1 MAISGGDGSI
11 ILTTSVDTSGI
22 SKGSNTIKTMLN
34 NIGNSAKQTG
44 VKLQSAFV
52 SFKDQRVTF
61 QVLTQAIKDQQYAI
75 NSLSKEYA
83 ELVAKG
89 KGNSQQAQELRGRI
103 EELTAEMKDLEYA
116 ANSVGNKGTS
126 AFNKLGQSLMKLASY
141 LIGIQT
147 VFKFINFSK
156 EAGQAATQQEA
167 NVQRLIDIYG
177 EAAQS
182 VGNFIDA
189 NARGIGLSRSMATS
203 VSATY
208 GNLLSVWAD
217 QETNARLTND
227 LLNQTAVVASK
238 TGRTVEDVSERI
250 RSGLLGNTEAIED
263 LGINVNI
270 KTIEITDAFKRIADG
285 RSWQQLSA
293 YEQAQV
299 RTLAILEQST
309 KKYGTTVA
317 QTSAFTRQQY
327 RAAYED
333 MQATWGQFVN
343 AVLLPVLRVVT
354 QIMNII
360 TAGLRAI
367 AGITGKTIESTEGIS
382 SSIGGAVDNQNDLTD
397 AIKGTNK
404 ELKKSIAGFDEIQI
418 LSSNATGG
426 ADIGAGAV
434 GGGVADLGLTGGGGT
449 GVQEEGISTMLATI
463 MGIVGGAMVALGVLL
478 IFNGHIG
485 WGIGF
490 IIAGAATMGVSM
502 AAIGDVDLGIAE
514 KFSSIMAIVGGFIL
528 AIGIVLLLKVPSA
541 QPLALGM
548 IIAGAGV
555 LAVGVAQMAANKL
568 GGDVKNTLHGIITI
582 VSGVTLAIGIILL
595 CFGQI
600 TPLSI
605 GLVVTGAVGLATE
618 IALYPDEVKTAL
630 QGWVGGVL
638 AIVSGALLVLGIVL
652 CVCGIVT
659 PLSIGMIVVGA
670 VGLVAELALNWNYVT
685 EQVTK
690 FFNENSGL
698 IVGVSLALLVIG
710 IILCFTGVG
719 IPLAIGLIVVGAAGL
734 AAEVALNWKYISKK
748 VTSFFKE
755 NSGLIVGVSIALI
768 VLGIILLFTGV
779 GIPLAIGLIVAGGG
793 ALAAEVALNWNFIVD
808 KVKEVWG
815 NVKQFWNDN
824 IAPVFTAEWWLNLAK
839 KCGNGLIDGFEGAV
853 NGIIGMFEK
862 MINWIVDGLNK
873 ISFDVPEWVPG
884 IGGKNF
890 GFNISKVKFD
900 RVSIPPLAQG
910 AVIPPNRE
918 FLAVLGDQKKGTNIE
933 APADLIKQMVMEG
946 IAETQGNM
954 QGQQTVKEEH
964 YYLNQT
970 ELMSVLYK
978 LVKGGERIQGNSL
991 VKQGGI

>member
-52 SFKDQRVTF
+52 SLKDQRATF

-75 NSLSKEYA
+75 NALSQEYA

-103 EELTAEMKDLEYA
+103 EELTSEMKDLEYA

-217 QETNARLTND
+217 QETNAELTNS
-227 LLNQTAVVASK
+227 LLSQTAVVASK

-367 AGITGKTIESTEGIS
+367 AGITGKTIETSQIQAS
-382 SSIGGAVDNQNDLTD
+382 SANDTANAIGGAVDNQKDLTK
-397 AIKGTNK
+397 ATKATAK
-404 ELKKSIAGFDEIQI
+404 EQKKMLANFDEIQI
-418 LSSNATGG
+418 LSANSTGG
-426 ADIGAGAV
+426 AGGGTGGAGAV

-449 GVQEEGISTMLATI
+449 GGQEEGISTMLATI

-502 AAIGDVDLGIAE
+502 AAIGGADLGIAE
-514 KFSSIMAIVGGFIL
+514 QFSSIMAIVGGFIL

-555 LAVGVAQMAANKL
+555 LAVGVAQIAANKL
-568 GGDVKNTLHGIITI
+568 GNETKNTLHGIITI
-582 VSGVTLAIGIILL
+582 VSGFVLAIGIILL

-600 TPLSI
+600 SPLSI
-605 GLVVTGAVGLATE
+605 GLVITGAVELATE
-618 IALYPDEVKTAL
+618 IALYPDAVKEAL
-630 QGWVGGVL
+630 QGWVGGIL
-638 AIVSGALLVLGIVL
+638 AIISASLLVVGIVL

-685 EQVTK
+685 EQVTN
-690 FFNENSGL
+690 FFKDNSGL

-734 AAEVALNWKYISKK
+734 AAEVALNWDYV
-748 VTSFFKE
+748 VTQVKRVLGVLE
-755 NSGLIVGVSIALI
+755 LIVSAALLVMGV
-768 VLGIILLFTGV
+768 ILFFTGA
-779 GIPLAIGLIVAGGG
+779 GIPLGLGLIFAGASLLGHASKTFDWDWLPEG
-793 ALAAEVALNWNFIVD
+793 
-808 KVKEVWG
+808 VKGV
-815 NVKQFWNDN
+815 
-824 IAPVFTAEWWLNLAK
+824 I
-839 KCGNGLIDGFEGAV
+839 
-853 NGIIGMFEK
+853 
-862 MINWIVDGLNK
+862 NK
-873 ISFDVPEWVPG
+873 IIAIVEKGVNFLINKINVFISGVSAAVSAVGDLFGADWSVPKIP
-884 IGGKNF
+884 
-890 GFNISKVKFD
+890 NIS
-900 RVSIPPLAQG
+900 IPRLARG

-918 FLAVLGDQKKGTNIE
+918 FLAVLGDQKHGTNIE
-933 APADLIKQMVMEG
+933 APADLIKQKVMEAMIEMG
-946 IAETQGNM
+946 GNFGGGNTEVVLEIDGREFGRAVVEQGNRENRRI
-954 QGQQTVKEEH
+954 GTR
-964 YYLNQT
+964 
-970 ELMSVLYK
+970 
-978 LVKGGERIQGNSL
+978 LVIA
-991 VKQGGI
+991 

>member
-52 SFKDQRVTF
+52 SLKDQRTTF

-75 NSLSKEYA
+75 NALSQEYA
-83 ELVAKG
+83 ELVARG
-89 KGNSQQAQELRGRI
+89 KGNSQQAQELKGRI
-103 EELTAEMKDLEYA
+103 EELTAEMKELEYA

-177 EAAQS
+177 EAAKS

-309 KKYGTTVA
+309 KKYGTQVA

-367 AGITGKTIESTEGIS
+367 AGITGKTVETSQIQSATAKDTANA
-382 SSIGGAVDNQNDLTD
+382 IGGAVDNQEALTD
-397 AIKGTNK
+397 ATKKTAK
-404 ELKKSIAGFDEIQI
+404 EQKKLLAGFDDIQI
-418 LSSNATGG
+418 LSQSAAESGG
-426 ADIGAGAV
+426 AGAGTGAV

-449 GVQEEGISTMLATI
+449 GGQEEGISTMLATI

-478 IFNGHIG
+478 IWNGHIG

-490 IIAGAATMGVSM
+490 IIAGASTLGVS
-502 AAIGDVDLGIAE
+502 AAAVGNANIDFSQQ
-514 KFSSIMAIVGGFIL
+514 FSSIMAMVGGSLL
-528 AIGIVLLLKVPSA
+528 ALGLVLFFKTPKSHKLAKEIG
-541 QPLALGM
+541 LGM

-555 LAVGVAQMAANKL
+555 LAVSAVQMAANNI
-568 GGDVKNTLHGIITI
+568 GGEIGNMLHGIIAI
-582 VSGVTLAIGIILL
+582 ASGFLLAIGLIMM
-595 CFGQI
+595 FSGKI

-605 GLVVTGAVGLATE
+605 GLTITGAVGLASE
-618 IALYPDEVKTAL
+618 VALYPDAVKESL
-630 QGWVGGVL
+630 QGWLGVL
-638 AIVSGALLVLGIVL
+638 LGVISTGLLIIGIIMCATGHITPVSVGLIIA
-652 CVCGIVT
+652 
-659 PLSIGMIVVGA
+659 GA
-670 VGLVAELALNWNYVT
+670 VGLASVATVNWDFIT
-685 EQVTK
+685 EKIQGT
-690 FFNENSGL
+690 FEIIMA
-698 IVGVSLALLVIG
+698 IVSSTLL
-710 IILCFTGVG
+710 
-719 IPLAIGLIVVGAAGL
+719 
-734 AAEVALNWKYISKK
+734 
-748 VTSFFKE
+748 
-755 NSGLIVGVSIALI
+755 
-768 VLGIILLFTGV
+768 VLGIILLFVPGAQ
-779 GIPLAIGLIVAGGG
+779 GWAFGLIVAGVAG
-793 ALAAEVALNWNFIVD
+793 LASVFAFDWNFIVD
-808 KVKEVWG
+808 KVKEVWQ
-815 NVKQFWNDN
+815 NVKNFWNTY
-824 IAPVFTAEWWLNLAK
+824 IAPIFTAQWWADLGK
-839 KCGNGLIDGFEGAV
+839 KAINGLLGVI
-853 NGIIGMFEK
+853 EK
-862 MINWIVDGLNK
+862 GLNWIIDKINEFVSGLSGIVTAVGDVIGVDWSIPK
-873 ISFDVPEWVPG
+873 IP
-884 IGGKNF
+884 
-890 GFNISKVKFD
+890 KVK
-900 RVSIPPLAQG
+900 IPRLAQG

-918 FLAVLGDQKKGTNIE
+918 FLAVLGDQKHGTNIE
-933 APADLIKQMVMEG
+933 APADLIKQKVMEAMIEMG
-946 IAETQGNM
+946 GNLGGGNTEVVLEIDGREFGRAVVEQGNRENRRI
-954 QGQQTVKEEH
+954 GTR
-964 YYLNQT
+964 
-970 ELMSVLYK
+970 
-978 LVKGGERIQGNSL
+978 LVIA
-991 VKQGGI
+991 

>member
-44 VKLQSAFV
+44 VKIQSAFV
-52 SFKDQRVTF
+52 SLKDQRATF

-75 NSLSKEYA
+75 NALSQEYA

-103 EELTAEMKDLEYA
+103 EELTAEMKELEYA
-116 ANSVGNKGTS
+116 ANSVGNRGTT
-126 AFNKLGQSLMKLASY
+126 AFNKLGKSLKLLASY

-217 QETNARLTND
+217 QETNAQLTNN

-238 TGRTVEDVSERI
+238 TGRTVEDVAERV

-270 KTIEITDAFKRIADG
+270 KTIEITEAFRRIADG

-317 QTSAFTRQQY
+317 QTTAFTRQQY
-327 RAAYED
+327 NAAYQD

-343 AVLLPVLRVVT
+343 AVLMPVLKVVT

-367 AGITGKTIESTEGIS
+367 AGITGKTIETSQIQAS
-382 SSIGGAVDNQNDLTD
+382 SANDTANAIGGAVDNQKDLTK
-397 AIKGTNK
+397 ATKATAK
-404 ELKKSIAGFDEIQI
+404 EQKKMLANFDEIQI
-418 LSSNATGG
+418 LSANSTGG
-426 ADIGAGAV
+426 AGGGAGGAGGAGAV
-434 GGGVADLGLTGGGGT
+434 GGGIGDLGLTGINGAGG
-449 GVQEEGISTMLATI
+449 QEEGISTMLATI

-502 AAIGDVDLGIAE
+502 AAIGGADLGIAE
-514 KFSSIMAIVGGFIL
+514 QFSSIMAIVGGFIL

-548 IIAGAGV
+548 IIAGAGI
-555 LAVGVAQMAANKL
+555 LAVGVAQIASNKL
-568 GGDVKNTLHGIITI
+568 GNEVKNTLHGIITI
-582 VSGVTLAIGIILL
+582 VSGFALAIGIILL

-600 TPLSI
+600 SPLSI
-605 GLVVTGAVGLATE
+605 GLVVAGAVGLATE
-618 IALYPDEVKTAL
+618 IALYPDAVKEAL

-638 AIVSGALLVLGIVL
+638 AIISTSLLVVGIVL

-670 VGLVAELALNWNYVT
+670 VGLVAELALNWNYVY
-685 EQVTK
+685 EKVSQ
-690 FFNENSGL
+690 FFKDNSGL
-698 IVGVSLALLVIG
+698 FVGVGLALVVLG
-710 IILCFTGVG
+710 IILICTGVG
-719 IPLAIGLIVVGAAGL
+719 IPLGIGLL
-734 AAEVALNWKYISKK
+734 
-748 VTSFFKE
+748 
-755 NSGLIVGVSIALI
+755 
-768 VLGIILLFTGV
+768 
-779 GIPLAIGLIVAGGG
+779 VAGG
-793 ALAAEVALNWNFIVD
+793 ASLAAAIAPNWNFIVD
-808 KVKEVWG
+808 KVKEVWQ
-815 NVKQFWNDN
+815 NIKNYWNEN
-824 IAPVFTAEWWLNLAK
+824 IAPIFTAEWWLNLAK
-839 KCGNGLIDGFEGAV
+839 KCGNGLIGGFEGAI
-853 NGIIGMFEK
+853 NGIISMFER
-862 MINWIVDGLNK
+862 MINWIVNGLNK

-884 IGGKNF
+884 IGGRSF
-890 GFNISKVKFD
+890 GFNIPNVSFG
-900 RVSIPPLAQG
+900 RVSIPRLAQG

-918 FLAVLGDQKKGTNIE
+918 FLAVLGDQKHGTNIE
-933 APADLIKQMVMEG
+933 APLQTIVDAFN
-946 IAETQGNM
+946 IALQGNANY
-954 QGQQTVKEEH
+954 GSG
-964 YYLNQT
+964 NT
-970 ELMSVLYK
+970 EVVLEIDGREFGRA
-978 LVKGGERIQGNSL
+978 VVEQGNKENRRIGTRL
-991 VKQGGI
+991 VTV

>member
-1 MAISGGDGSI
+1 MAVSGGDGSI

-52 SFKDQRVTF
+52 SLKDQRATF

-75 NSLSKEYA
+75 NALSQEYA

-103 EELTAEMKDLEYA
+103 EELTAEMKELEYA

-147 VFKFINFSK
+147 VFGFINFSK

-177 EAAQS
+177 EASQV
-182 VGNFIDA
+182 VGDFIDQ
-189 NARGIGLSRSMATS
+189 NARAIGLSRA
-203 VSATY
+203 SASSFASSY
-208 GNLLSVWAD
+208 GNIFSAFSD
-217 QETNARLTND
+217 QKTNAELTNEF
-227 LLNQTAVVASK
+227 LNLTAVIASK
-238 TGRTVEDVSERI
+238 TGRTLEETQEKI
-250 RSGLLGNTEAIED
+250 KSGLFGNIRAIDD
-263 LGINVNI
+263 LGIFVRQ
-270 KTIEITDAFKRIADG
+270 TTLESSEAFRKLAGD
-285 RSWQQLSA
+285 RSWEQLSSQEQQQIRA
-293 YEQAQV
+293 YAIMEQGVQ
-299 RTLAILEQST
+299 
-309 KKYGTTVA
+309 KYGNTVMKTTA
-317 QTSAFTRQQY
+317 LTRSQY
-327 RAAYED
+327 QAAYED

-343 AVLLPVLRVVT
+343 AVLIPVLKVVT

-360 TAGLRAI
+360 TAGLRVI
-367 AGITGKTIESTEGIS
+367 AGITGKTIETSQIQSAIATDTTNA
-382 SSIGGAVDNQNDLTD
+382 IGGAVDNQKALTD
-397 AIKGTNK
+397 ATKKTAK
-404 ELKKSIAGFDEIQI
+404 EQKKLLAEFDDIQI
-418 LSSNATGG
+418 LSQSAAESGG
-426 ADIGAGAV
+426 AGAGAGAGGAGAV
-434 GGGVADLGLTGGGGT
+434 GGGVPDLGLTGGGGA
-449 GVQEEGISTMLATI
+449 GGQEEGISTMLATI

-502 AAIGDVDLGIAE
+502 AAIGGADLGIAE
-514 KFSSIMAIVGGFIL
+514 QFSSIMAIVGGFIL

-548 IIAGAGV
+548 IIAGAGI
-555 LAVGVAQMAANKL
+555 LAVGMAQVAGNKL
-568 GGDVKNTLHGIITI
+568 GSEAQKTLHGITTI
-582 VSGVTLAIGIILL
+582 VSGFVLAIGIILL

-600 TPLSI
+600 SPLSI
-605 GLVVTGAVGLATE
+605 GLVVTGAAGLATE
-618 IALYPDEVKTAL
+618 IALYPDAVKEAL

-638 AIVSGALLVLGIVL
+638 AIISASLLVVGIVL

-659 PLSIGMIVVGA
+659 PLSIGMIVAGA
-670 VGLVAELALNWNYVT
+670 VGLVTELALNWNYVT

-710 IILCFTGVG
+710 IILCCTGVG

-734 AAEVALNWKYISKK
+734 AAEVALNWNYIA
-748 VTSFFKE
+748 TSITNFIKD
-755 NSGLIVGVSIALI
+755 NSSLIVGVSLALV

-793 ALAAEVALNWNFIVD
+793 ALAATVALNWNFIVD

-815 NVKQFWNDN
+815 KVKQFWNEN
-824 IAPVFTAEWWLNLAK
+824 IAPVFTAQWWAELGKTAI
-839 KCGNGLIDGFEGAV
+839 NGLIGAIEK
-853 NGIIGMFEK
+853 GINFIIK
-862 MINWIVDGLNK
+862 KINTLSW
-873 ISFDVPEWVPG
+873 DVPDWVPG
-884 IGGKNF
+884 IGGEKW
-890 GFNISKVKFD
+890 GFNFKAIK
-900 RVSIPPLAQG
+900 IPRLAQG

-918 FLAVLGDQKKGTNIE
+918 FLAVLGDQKHGTNIE
-933 APADLIKQMVMEG
+933 APLQTIVDAFN
-946 IAETQGNM
+946 IALQGNANY
-954 QGQQTVKEEH
+954 GGG
-964 YYLNQT
+964 NT
-970 ELMSVLYK
+970 EVVLEIDGREFGRA
-978 LVKGGERIQGNSL
+978 VVEQGNRENRRIGTRL
-991 VKQGGI
+991 VIA

>member
-52 SFKDQRVTF
+52 SLKDQRATF

-75 NSLSKEYA
+75 NALSQEYA

-103 EELTAEMKDLEYA
+103 EELTAEMKELEYA

-317 QTSAFTRQQY
+317 QTAAFTRQQY
-327 RAAYED
+327 NAAYQD

-343 AVLLPVLRVVT
+343 AVLMPVLKVVT

-367 AGITGKTIESTEGIS
+367 AGITGKTIETSQIQAS
-382 SSIGGAVDNQNDLTD
+382 SANDTANAIGGAVDNQKDLTK
-397 AIKGTNK
+397 ATKATAK
-404 ELKKSIAGFDEIQI
+404 EQKKMLANFDEIQI
-418 LSSNATGG
+418 LSANSTGG
-426 ADIGAGAV
+426 AGGGTGGVGAV

-449 GVQEEGISTMLATI
+449 GGQEEGISTMLATI

-478 IFNGHIG
+478 IWNGHIG

-490 IIAGAATMGVSM
+490 IIAGASALGVSAAAVGNADIDFSQQFSAIMAM
-502 AAIGDVDLGIAE
+502 AAGA
-514 KFSSIMAIVGGFIL
+514 IL
-528 AIGIVLLLKVPSA
+528 ALGLVIFFKAQSPVAKSIG
-541 QPLALGM
+541 LGM

-555 LAVGVAQMAANKL
+555 LAVSAAQMAANKV
-568 GGDVKNTLHGIITI
+568 GGDIGKMLHGIITI
-582 VSGVTLAIGIILL
+582 ASGFLLAIGLIMLVS
-595 CFGQI
+595 GKI

-618 IALYPDEVKTAL
+618 IALYPDAVKEAL
-630 QGWVGGVL
+630 QGWVGGIL

-685 EQVTK
+685 EQVT
-690 FFNENSGL
+690 N
-698 IVGVSLALLVIG
+698 
-710 IILCFTGVG
+710 
-719 IPLAIGLIVVGAAGL
+719 
-734 AAEVALNWKYISKK
+734 
-748 VTSFFKE
+748 FFKK
-755 NSGLIVGVSIALI
+755 NAGLIVGVSIALI

-779 GIPLAIGLIVAGGG
+779 GIPLAVGLIVAGGG
-793 ALAAEVALNWNFIVD
+793 ALAATVALNWNFIVD

-815 NVKQFWNDN
+815 KVKEFWNTH
-824 IAPVFTAEWWLNLAK
+824 IAPIFTAEWWKNLGK
-839 KCGNGLIDGFEGAV
+839 KVMNGLIAGFEAGI

-862 MINWIVDGLNK
+862 MINWIVNGLNK
-873 ISFDVPEWVPG
+873 IRFNVPDWVPG

-890 GFNISKVKFD
+890 GFNIPSVKFG
-900 RVSIPPLAQG
+900 RVSIPRLAQG

-918 FLAVLGDQKKGTNIE
+918 FLAVLGDQKHGTNIE
-933 APADLIKQMVMEG
+933 APLQTIVDAFN
-946 IAETQGNM
+946 IALQGNANY
-954 QGQQTVKEEH
+954 GGG
-964 YYLNQT
+964 NT
-970 ELMSVLYK
+970 EVVLEIDGREFGRA
-978 LVKGGERIQGNSL
+978 VVEQGNRENRRIGTRL
-991 VKQGGI
+991 VIV

>member
-11 ILTTSVDTSGI
+11 ILTIKIDESGI
-22 SKGSNTIKTMLN
+22 TKGTNSIKTAFDKVKTYLGKVGTQ
-34 NIGNSAKQTG
+34 IGTG
-44 VKLQSAFV
+44 FQKVGSSIKN
-52 SFKDQRVTF
+52 TF
-61 QVLTQAIKDQQYAI
+61 Q
-75 NSLSKEYA
+75 
-83 ELVAKG
+83 
-89 KGNSQQAQELRGRI
+89 
-103 EELTAEMKDLEYA
+103 
-116 ANSVGNKGTS
+116 
-126 AFNKLGQSLMKLASY
+126 KLGTYLKGLAGQILGLLSLRA
-141 LIGIQT
+141 
-147 VFKFINFSK
+147 FINFSR
-156 EAGQAATQQEA
+156 EAGEMATQQEA

-177 EAAQS
+177 EASQT
-182 VGNFIDA
+182 VGDFIDA
-189 NARGIGLSRSMATS
+189 NARGIGLSRSMAAS

-217 QETNARLTND
+217 QETNAHLTNS

-238 TGRTVEDVSERI
+238 TGRTVEDVAERV

-293 YEQAQV
+293 YEQSQV

-309 KKYGTTVA
+309 NKYGTTVA

-343 AVLLPVLRVVT
+343 TVLLPVLRVAT

-367 AGITGKTIESTEGIS
+367 AGITGKTIEGTEGIS

-397 AIKGTNK
+397 AVKGTNK
-404 ELKKSIAGFDEIQI
+404 ELKKSLAGFDEIQI

-426 ADIGAGAV
+426 GDTGAGAV

-449 GVQEEGISTMLATI
+449 GGQEDGISTMLATI

-490 IIAGAATMGVSM
+490 IIAGASAMGVSV
-502 AAIGDVDLGIAE
+502 AAIGGADLGIAE
-514 KFSSIMAIVGGFIL
+514 QFSSIMAIVGGFIL

-555 LAVGVAQMAANKL
+555 LAVGMAQVAANKL
-568 GGDVKNTLHGIITI
+568 GSEAQKTLHGIITI
-582 VSGVTLAIGIILL
+582 VSGFTLAIGIILL

-600 TPLSI
+600 SPLSI

-618 IALYPDEVKTAL
+618 IALYPDAVKEAL

-638 AIVSGALLVLGIVL
+638 AIISGALLVLGIVL

-690 FFNENSGL
+690 FFQDN
-698 IVGVSLALLVIG
+698 A
-710 IILCFTGVG
+710 
-719 IPLAIGLIVVGAAGL
+719 
-734 AAEVALNWKYISKK
+734 
-748 VTSFFKE
+748 
-755 NSGLIVGVSIALI
+755 GLIVGVSIALLI
-768 VLGIILLFTGV
+768 IGIILCFTGV

-793 ALAAEVALNWNFIVD
+793 ALAATVALNWNYIYDSITGFIKDNSGLIVGVSLALIVLGIILLFTGVGIPLALGLIVAGGGALAATVALNWNFIVD
-808 KVKEVWG
+808 KVKEVWQK
-815 NVKQFWNDN
+815 VKDFWNRN
-824 IAPVFTAEWWLNLAK
+824 IAPVFTGEWWANLGK
-839 KCGNGLIDGFEGAV
+839 KAINGLIGV
-853 NGIIGMFEK
+853 IEK
-862 MINWIVDGLNK
+862 GINWVIEK
-873 ISFDVPEWVPG
+873 INTLSWDVPDWVPV
-884 IGGKNF
+884 IGGQKW
-890 GFNISKVKFD
+890 GFNFNQIK
-900 RVSIPPLAQG
+900 IPRLAQG

-918 FLAVLGDQKKGTNIE
+918 FLAVLGDQKQGVNIE
-933 APADLIKQMVMEG
+933 APLQTIVDAFN
-946 IAETQGNM
+946 IALQGNANY
-954 QGQQTVKEEH
+954 GGG
-964 YYLNQT
+964 NT
-970 ELMSVLYK
+970 EVVLEIDGREFGRA
-978 LVKGGERIQGNSL
+978 VVEQGNRENRRIGTRL
-991 VKQGGI
+991 VIA

>member
-52 SFKDQRVTF
+52 SLKDQRATF

-75 NSLSKEYA
+75 NALSQEYA

-103 EELTAEMKDLEYA
+103 EELTAEMKELEYA

-309 KKYGTTVA
+309 KKYGTQVA

-343 AVLLPVLRVVT
+343 TVLLPVLRVVT

-367 AGITGKTIESTEGIS
+367 AGITGKTIETSQIQSATANDTANA
-382 SSIGGAVDNQNDLTD
+382 IGGAVDNQKDLTK
-397 AIKGTNK
+397 ATKATAK
-404 ELKKSIAGFDEIQI
+404 EQKKMLANFDEIQI
-418 LSSNATGG
+418 LSANSTGG
-426 ADIGAGAV
+426 VGGGTGGAGAV

-449 GVQEEGISTMLATI
+449 GGQEEGISTMLATI

-478 IFNGHIG
+478 IWNGHIG

-490 IIAGAATMGVSM
+490 IIAGASALGVSAAAVGNADIDFSQQFSAIMAM
-502 AAIGDVDLGIAE
+502 AAGA
-514 KFSSIMAIVGGFIL
+514 IL
-528 AIGIVLLLKVPSA
+528 ALGLVIFFKAQSPVAKSIG
-541 QPLALGM
+541 LGM

-555 LAVGVAQMAANKL
+555 LAVSAAQMAANKV
-568 GGDVKNTLHGIITI
+568 GGDIGKMLHGIITI
-582 VSGVTLAIGIILL
+582 ASGFLLAIGLIMLVS
-595 CFGQI
+595 GKI

-618 IALYPDEVKTAL
+618 IALYPDAVKEAL
-630 QGWVGGVL
+630 QGWVGGIL

-685 EQVTK
+685 EQVT
-690 FFNENSGL
+690 N
-698 IVGVSLALLVIG
+698 
-710 IILCFTGVG
+710 
-719 IPLAIGLIVVGAAGL
+719 
-734 AAEVALNWKYISKK
+734 
-748 VTSFFKE
+748 FFKK
-755 NSGLIVGVSIALI
+755 NAGLIVGVSIALI

-779 GIPLAIGLIVAGGG
+779 GIPLAVGLIVAGGG
-793 ALAAEVALNWNFIVD
+793 ALAATVALNWNFIVD

-815 NVKQFWNDN
+815 KVKEFWNTH
-824 IAPVFTAEWWLNLAK
+824 IAPIFTAEWWKNLGK
-839 KCGNGLIDGFEGAV
+839 KVMNGLIAGFEAGI

-862 MINWIVDGLNK
+862 MINWIVNGLNK
-873 ISFDVPEWVPG
+873 IRFNVPDWVPG

-890 GFNISKVKFD
+890 GFNIPSVKFG
-900 RVSIPPLAQG
+900 RVSIPRLAQG

-918 FLAVLGDQKKGTNIE
+918 FLAVLGDQKHGTNIE
-933 APADLIKQMVMEG
+933 APLQTIVDAMN
-946 IAETQGNM
+946 IALNNRGGSEIIR
-954 QGQQTVKEEH
+954 EEH
-964 YYLNQT
+964 YNLNET
-970 ELMSVLYK
+970 ELMTILHK
-978 LVKGGERIQGNSL
+978 LVKGGERLQGKSL
-991 VKQGGI
+991 ISGGAY

>member
-52 SFKDQRVTF
+52 SLKDQRATF

-75 NSLSKEYA
+75 NALSQEYA

-103 EELTAEMKDLEYA
+103 EELTAEMKELEYA

-309 KKYGTTVA
+309 KKYGTQVA

-343 AVLLPVLRVVT
+343 AVLMPVLKVVT

-367 AGITGKTIESTEGIS
+367 AGITGKTIETSQIQAS
-382 SSIGGAVDNQNDLTD
+382 SANDTANAIGGAVDNQKDLTK
-397 AIKGTNK
+397 ATKATAK
-404 ELKKSIAGFDEIQI
+404 EQKKMLANFDEIQI
-418 LSSNATGG
+418 LSANSTGG
-426 ADIGAGAV
+426 AGGGTGGVGAV

-449 GVQEEGISTMLATI
+449 GGQEEGISTMLATI

-478 IFNGHIG
+478 IWNGHIG

-490 IIAGAATMGVSM
+490 IIAGASALGVSAAAVGNADIDFSQQFSAIMAM
-502 AAIGDVDLGIAE
+502 AAGA
-514 KFSSIMAIVGGFIL
+514 IL
-528 AIGIVLLLKVPSA
+528 ALGLVIFFKAQSPVAKSIG
-541 QPLALGM
+541 LGM

-555 LAVGVAQMAANKL
+555 LAVSAAQMAANKV
-568 GGDVKNTLHGIITI
+568 GGDIGKMLHGIITI
-582 VSGVTLAIGIILL
+582 ASGFLLAIGLIMLVS
-595 CFGQI
+595 GKI

-618 IALYPDEVKTAL
+618 IALYPDAVKEAL
-630 QGWVGGVL
+630 QGWVGGIL

-685 EQVTK
+685 EQVT
-690 FFNENSGL
+690 N
-698 IVGVSLALLVIG
+698 
-710 IILCFTGVG
+710 
-719 IPLAIGLIVVGAAGL
+719 
-734 AAEVALNWKYISKK
+734 
-748 VTSFFKE
+748 FFKK
-755 NSGLIVGVSIALI
+755 NAGLIVGVSIALI

-779 GIPLAIGLIVAGGG
+779 GIPLAVGLIVAGGG
-793 ALAAEVALNWNFIVD
+793 ALAATVALNWNFIVD

-815 NVKQFWNDN
+815 KVKEFWNTH
-824 IAPVFTAEWWLNLAK
+824 IAPIFTAEWWKNLGK
-839 KCGNGLIDGFEGAV
+839 KVMNGLIAGFEAGI

-862 MINWIVDGLNK
+862 MINWIVNGLNK
-873 ISFDVPEWVPG
+873 IRFNVPDWVPG

-890 GFNISKVKFD
+890 GFNIPSVKFG
-900 RVSIPPLAQG
+900 RVSIPRLAQG

-918 FLAVLGDQKKGTNIE
+918 FLAVLGDQKHGTNIE
-933 APADLIKQMVMEG
+933 APLQTIVDAFN
-946 IAETQGNM
+946 IALQGNANY
-954 QGQQTVKEEH
+954 GGG
-964 YYLNQT
+964 NT
-970 ELMSVLYK
+970 EVVLEIDGREFGRA
-978 LVKGGERIQGNSL
+978 VVEQGNRENRRIGTRL
-991 VKQGGI
+991 VIV